1 MRRFAH
7 SLTDNPDERHWEPL
21 ETHLRAVGA
30 RARGFAAAFGMAE
43 WGEAAGLLHDIG
55 KAADAYQFYIRGKAK
70 SPDHSTAGA
79 VEAERRF
86 GPIGR
91 CLAFVIAGH
100 HAGLADG
107 TQLSQRLAKVL
118 ENYAGW
124 EDYTGEI
131 PKPAS
136 FPSKK
141 SPYPN
146 FTPAFFIRMVFS
158 CLVDADFLETEVFYT
173 QAAGKTVERGGFS
186 DIASLRARLAAF
198 MAGKAS
204 AAPTTL
210 NILRNKILAHAISR
224 AELAPG
230 LFTMTVPTGGGKT
243 LASLSFALEHAAR
256 HGMERVIYVA
266 PYTSIIEQT
275 AQVFTAALGEGDVL
289 EHHSGFDWD
298 KAEDKGD
305 ETDADGLKK
314 LRHASENWDAPVVV
328 TTAVQFF
335 ESLFAARPGAC
346 RKLHNIARSVVV
358 LDEAQ
363 TLPLQVL
370 RPCLAALEEL
380 TLNYGASVVLCTAT
394 QPAWRRMDDALPP
407 NAARQPQG
415 FEAGPERELAPG
427 PAALFAALKRVQ
439 MEVMPAPVEDVAIAA
454 RFAEQP
460 QMLCIVNTRAHAKEL
475 FGLIAQLPGARHL
488 TTLMCAA
495 HRRQVLAEI
504 RDDLAQGCPAR
515 LVATSLIEAG
525 VDVDFAEVWR
535 AETGLD
541 SVAQAAGR
549 CNREGKRQSG
559 RVVVFVPAERKLPK
573 NLIAFRD
580 AARLPLQ
587 MPEPLGL
594 EAVQNYFKELYFNRG
609 YEALDALEIDRR
621 RGVLPVL
628 KDARLDI
635 PFAAI
640 AEAFHLIDDKMRS
653 VIVDW
658 QGRAKAAIDAL
669 HNAPVPPLGTL
680 RKLQQF
686 AVPVPDAMWRTLR
699 ASGGIQPVK
708 PEAYGE
714 RFMVVMSA
722 GLYDEVRGLKTEDAA
737 GRTAE
742 ENVM

>member
-7 SLTDNPDERHWEPL
+7 SLPENPDESLWESL
-21 ETHLRAVGA
+21 ETHLRAVGG
-30 RARGFAAAFGMAE
+30 RARGFAAAFGMEE
-43 WGEAAGLLHDIG
+43 WGAAAGLLHDIG
-55 KAADAYQFYIRGKAK
+55 KAADAYQRYIRGQAK

-86 GPIGR
+86 GPLGR

-107 TQLSQRLAKVL
+107 TQLSERLAKPL
-118 ENYAGW
+118 ENYDGW
-124 EDYTGEI
+124 EAYTGEV
-131 PKPAS
+131 PKPAT

-158 CLVDADFLETEVFYT
+158 CLVDADFLETEAYYT

-186 DIASLRARLAAF
+186 DIASLRARLEFF
-198 MAGKAS
+198 MAGKTS
-204 AAPTTL
+204 AAQTTL
-210 NILRNKILAHAISR
+210 NALRNNILTHAISR
-224 AELAPG
+224 AELPPG

-243 LASLSFALEHAAR
+243 LTSLSFALEHAER
-256 HGMERVIYVA
+256 HGLRRVIYVA

-275 AQVFTAALGEGDVL
+275 AQVFASALGEGDVL
-289 EHHSGFDWD
+289 EHHSSFDWD
-298 KAEDKGD
+298 KAADKD
-305 ETDADGLKK
+305 SETDADGLKK

-346 RKLHNIARSVVV
+346 RKLHNIARSVIV

-363 TLPLQVL
+363 TLPLPVL

-380 TLNYGASVVLCTAT
+380 TLNYSASVVLCTAT
-394 QPAWRRMDDALPP
+394 QPAWRRMDEALPP
-407 NAARQPQG
+407 DKRECQG
-415 FEAGPERELAPG
+415 FDIGPERELAPE
-427 PAALFAALKRVQ
+427 PAALFAALKRVLV
-439 MEVMPAPVEDVAIAA
+439 EVMAAPVEDAEIAG
-454 RFAEQP
+454 RFGDQP

-475 FGLIAQLPGARHL
+475 FALIAHLSGARHL

-504 RDDLAQGCPAR
+504 REDLAQGRPVR

-559 RVVVFVPAERKLPK
+559 RVVVFAPAERNLPRTM
-573 NLIAFRD
+573 IAFRD

-594 EAVQNYFKELYFNRG
+594 EAVQTYFKELYFNRG
-609 YEALDALEIDRR
+609 YEALDALAIDER
-621 RGVLPVL
+621 RGVLPVI

-640 AEAFHLIDDKMRS
+640 ADAFHLIDDKMRN

-658 QGRAKAAIDAL
+658 RSGAKAALDAL
-669 HNAPVPPLGTL
+669 RNAPVPPRGTL

-699 ASGGIQPVK
+699 ANGGIQPVRCDL
-708 PEAYGE
+708 YGE
-714 RFMVVMSA
+714 RFMLLMSA
-722 GLYDEVRGLKTEDAA
+722 GLYDEASGLRIEDEGALIF
-737 GRTAE
+737 
-742 ENVM
+742 

>member
-1 MRRFAH
+1 MRRYAH
-7 SLTDNPDERHWEPL
+7 SLIENSDESQWEPL
-21 ETHLRAVGA
+21 EAHLRAVGA
-30 RARGFAAAFGMAE
+30 RARSFAAVFGME
-43 WGEAAGLLHDIG
+43 VWGESAGLLHDIG
-55 KAADAYQFYIRGKAK
+55 KAADAYQSYIRGKAK

-86 GPIGR
+86 GPVGR
-91 CLAFVIAGH
+91 CLAFAIAGH

-107 TQLSQRLAKVL
+107 AQLSERLAKVL
-118 ENYAGW
+118 ESYDGW
-124 EDYTGEI
+124 EAYTGEV

-136 FPSKK
+136 FPAKK
-141 SPYPN
+141 TPYAN
-146 FTPAFFIRMVFS
+146 FTPAFFIRMIFS
-158 CLVDADFLETEVFYT
+158 CLVDADFLETEAYYT
-173 QAAGKTVERGGFS
+173 RASGKTVERGGFL
-186 DIASLRARLAAF
+186 DIPSLRARLETF
-198 MAGKAS
+198 MTRKTS
-204 AAPTTL
+204 ATPTTL
-210 NILRNKILAHAISR
+210 NTLRNNILAHAISR
-224 AELAPG
+224 AGLPPG

-243 LASLSFALEHAAR
+243 LTSLSFALEHAAM
-256 HGMERVIYVA
+256 HGLQRVIYVA

-275 AQVFTAALGEGDVL
+275 AQVFTSALGEGDVL
-289 EHHSGFDWD
+289 EHHSSFDWD
-298 KAEDKGD
+298 KTADKD
-305 ETDADGLKK
+305 SETDADGLKK
-314 LRHASENWDAPVVV
+314 LRQAAENWDAPVVV

-346 RKLHNIARSVVV
+346 RKLHNIARSVIV

-363 TLPLQVL
+363 TLPLPVL

-394 QPAWRRMDDALPP
+394 QPAWRRMDEALPP
-407 NAARQPQG
+407 NGKREPQG
-415 FEAGPERELAPG
+415 FDIGPERELAPE
-427 PAALFAALKRVQ
+427 PAALFAALRRVHVEVPTAP
-439 MEVMPAPVEDVAIAA
+439 MEDAEIAA

-475 FGLIAQLPGARHL
+475 FGLIAHLPGARHL

-504 RDDLAQGCPAR
+504 REDLANQRPAR

-525 VDVDFAEVWR
+525 VDVDFVEVWR

-559 RVVVFVPAERKLPK
+559 RVVVFAPADRKLPK
-573 NLIAFRD
+573 NIIAFRD

-587 MPEPLGL
+587 MPDPLGL
-594 EAVQNYFKELYFNRG
+594 EAVQNYFRELYFNRG
-609 YEALDALEIDRR
+609 YEALDALEFDER
-621 RGVLPVL
+621 RGLLPVL

-658 QGRAKAAIDAL
+658 DGRAKAALDAL
-669 HNAPVPPLGTL
+669 RNAPVPPRGTL

-686 AVPVPDAMWRTLR
+686 VVPVPEAMWRTLR

-714 RFMVVMSA
+714 RFMLVMST
-722 GLYDEVRGLKTEDAA
+722 GLYDKASGLRTEDESALIF
-737 GRTAE
+737 
-742 ENVM
+742 